1 VEWEYCSI
9 DSWTL
14 WSFLVGVEGYLGT
27 VVLWPCV
34 KYSYRAEIEGLYEL
48 STMKRSAI
56 TNPQK
61 TACLNDQSSDAT
73 L

>member
-1 VEWEYCSI
+1 
-9 DSWTL
+9 
-14 WSFLVGVEGYLGT
+14 VEGYLGT